1 MRCWDVIIAIS
12 QVVQVKT
19 YWRSSILVIL
29 EIYLLNFLRYS
40 MIRDGS
46 VAFFLLSDH
55 QIFFL
60 ITGNYYANNYLY
72 PEPVF
77 FGTGGGEKMDSL
89 NWVGYK
95 YRIRDGILKL
105 LRSQEIDSKGYIPP
119 AYVAWRPVRQP
130 FSYSV
135 PCPHRLFWN
144 SISGRPWKVNS

>member
-1 MRCWDVIIAIS
+1 
-12 QVVQVKT
+12 
-19 YWRSSILVIL
+19 
-29 EIYLLNFLRYS
+29 

-89 NWVGYK
+89 N
-95 YRIRDGILKL
+95 
-105 LRSQEIDSKGYIPP
+105 
-119 AYVAWRPVRQP
+119 
-130 FSYSV
+130 
-135 PCPHRLFWN
+135 
-144 SISGRPWKVNS
+144 